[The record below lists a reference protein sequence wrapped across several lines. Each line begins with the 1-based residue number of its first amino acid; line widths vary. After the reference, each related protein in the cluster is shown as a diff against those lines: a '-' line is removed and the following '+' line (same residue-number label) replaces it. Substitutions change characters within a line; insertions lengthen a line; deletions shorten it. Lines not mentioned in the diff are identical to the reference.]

1 MFGYR
6 VLGFGGHPRAAEEEE
21 ESDSITWGVVSMSG
35 TNVETKTGCHNM
47 GYDTSDPG
55 TSVAHGSIADD
66 TVDGMVSVSG
76 GGTVSIIRIVWQQD
90 TLRTNS
96 VRIKLIPTGGSAGTE
111 ETDWIAIYINGNGYS
126 RANANFNQSGTGSY
140 TNEYEHVW
148 NTDSNPFGT
157 TSNTT
162 VDVSMSNLV

>member
-6 VLGFGGHPRAAEEEE
+6 VLGFGSHPSRGAV
-21 ESDSITWGVVSMSG
+21 DSITWSASVDA
-35 TNVETKTGCHNM
+35 TNVETKAGCFNM
-47 GYDTSDPG
+47 GYDTDDPG
-55 TSVAHGSIADD
+55 SGGTHGSIDD
-66 TVDGMVSVSG
+66 ATVDGMVSVG
-76 GGTVSIIRIVWQQD
+76 GGTVTIIRIIWQQD

-96 VRIKLIPTGGSAGTE
+96 VRIKLIPTGGSAGTQ
-111 ETDWIAIYINGNGYS
+111 ETGWESVTINGTTYT
-126 RANANFNQSGTGSY
+126 RATSNFNQSGTGSY